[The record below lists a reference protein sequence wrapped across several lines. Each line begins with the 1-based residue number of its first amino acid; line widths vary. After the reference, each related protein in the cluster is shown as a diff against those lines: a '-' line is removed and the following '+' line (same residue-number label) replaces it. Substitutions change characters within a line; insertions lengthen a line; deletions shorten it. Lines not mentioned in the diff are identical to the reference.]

1 MVNSQHFAWLPLVVT
16 AMVLGCVTPAP
27 PGKSEIPDG
36 AIKSIA
42 GGPVELRGNF
52 GLKGRRVISQ
62 GVGSVS
68 VDEDEYTTA
77 VITRLA
83 EQFREH
89 GVRVESGADHVVE
102 IQVVRITIHPKPQ
115 YTCVI
120 DFNRRLGNGPVR
132 GLQSRAERGWDARKA
147 CAAAASQVVIDILND
162 PATRDYLKGA

>member
-1 MVNSQHFAWLPLVVT
+1 MVIFRYFALLPVVAV
-16 AMVLGCVTPAP
+16 AMALGCVTPAP
-27 PGKSEIPDG
+27 PGNSRIPDG

-42 GGPVELRGNF
+42 GGAVELRGNF
-52 GLKGRRVISQ
+52 GMKGRRVISQ

-83 EQFREH
+83 EQLREH
-89 GVRVESGADHVVE
+89 GVRVESGAGHLIE
-102 IQVVRITIHPKPQ
+102 IQIVRVTIHPKPQ

-120 DFNRRLGNGPVR
+120 DFNRKLGSGPVR
-132 GLQSRAERGWDARKA
+132 GLQSRDKRWNAPKA
-147 CAAAASQVVIDILND
+147 CAAATDRVVIDILND